1 MLTQKSESGADGRSL
16 AARPAEVAEVS
27 ASLLS
32 HHLKVLRDAG
42 SIAGA
47 RRGRWI
53 DCTLDRAALVRLAD
67 ALEPPT
73 ESVP

>member
-1 MLTQKSESGADGRSL
+1 
-16 AARPAEVAEVS
+16 VAEVS